1 MPSRHLRWG
10 PLLASGAMT
19 LSPMPRIG
27 QNLELWSPPGQ
38 HLLSDHDLL
47 TPLHNPIMLLRFES
61 PNGQFRLS
69 VEPNDTFSSLT
80 SKVLGFKPKS
90 AVHRLGH
97 QNANWD
103 RQILGHL
110 PSNTDASTI
119 ILSNKPIGHSAGE
132 ERLLN
137 SLHGIRMHQVG
148 LS

>member
-1 MPSRHLRWG
+1 MS
-10 PLLASGAMT
+10 A
-19 LSPMPRIG
+19 
-27 QNLELWSPPGQ
+27 
-38 HLLSDHDLL
+38 SDHDLL
-47 TPLHNPIMLLRFES
+47 TQLLRCES
-61 PNGQFRLS
+61 PDGQFRLS

-90 AVHRLGH
+90 AVHRLDH

-137 SLHGIRMHQVG
+137 GLRGIRIRRVG